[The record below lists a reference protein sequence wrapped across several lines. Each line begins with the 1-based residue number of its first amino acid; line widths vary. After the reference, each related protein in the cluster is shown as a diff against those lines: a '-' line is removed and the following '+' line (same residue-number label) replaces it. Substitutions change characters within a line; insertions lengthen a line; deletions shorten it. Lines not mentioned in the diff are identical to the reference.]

1 MTLRLD
7 VRIDGFADPVG
18 QLARDDRQNLT
29 FGYHPAY
36 SALPDAMPLSLS
48 LPIREETYGDA
59 QARAFFDNLIS
70 EQDGDLRRIM
80 ERHAL
85 ERSDIAGLLSHLG
98 KDCPGALS
106 VLPEGAPPAKVPG
119 DLARDYVPL
128 GAARLAEIVTSLH
141 ERRRLPDDIQAP
153 SPLAGVQSKIALARL
168 PDGRLAEPVP
178 GSGAPTTHILK
189 VPEQGHLEDVDRE
202 LLALELSGRLVA
214 TATAERVDFGRIP
227 ALLVAR
233 FDREVDNGIVRRR
246 HQEDFAQAL
255 GLPASL
261 KYERNGQDRRRFTA
275 AAAVG
280 ILDRTI
286 DPIRSRSSFLKGAIF
301 DLLIGNVDPHAK
313 NHAILHLGH
322 RRLELAPRY
331 DLLPTRLDP
340 NLTDQL
346 AYRIGEATTLPEISA
361 DSFDAF
367 LQSFGLRTKSAR
379 TRFRRQSVAGIV
391 DALAPAI
398 EELQQRGQ
406 KAFAD
411 LIAAN
416 MRQLLPVLGLAVP
429 AEAQD
434 RDAAIARG
442 GGWASG

>member
-1 MTLRLD
+1 MILRLD

-18 QLARDDRQNLT
+18 QLVRDDRQNLT
-29 FGYHPAY
+29 FGYHRAY

-48 LPIREETYGDA
+48 LPIREEPYGDA
-59 QARAFFDNLIS
+59 QARAYFDNLIS

-128 GAARLAEIVTSLH
+128 SEARLAEIVTSLH
-141 ERRRLPDDIQAP
+141 ERRRLPDDIQDP
-153 SPLAGVQSKIALARL
+153 SPLAGVQSKIALAKL
-168 PDGRLAEPVP
+168 PDGRLAEPTP

-189 VPEQGHLEDVDRE
+189 VPEQGHLVDVDRE
-202 LLALELSGRLVA
+202 LLALELSGRIVPIA
-214 TATAERVDFGRIP
+214 AAVRVDCGRIP
-227 ALLVAR
+227 ALLVER
-233 FDREVDNGIVRRR
+233 FDREVADGTVRRR

-255 GLPASL
+255 GLPASM
-261 KYERNGQDRRRFTA
+261 KYERNGQDARRFTA
-275 AAAVG
+275 AAAVR
-280 ILDRTI
+280 ILDQTV
-286 DPIRSRSSFLKGAIF
+286 DPIRSRTRFLKGAIF
-301 DLLIGNVDPHAK
+301 DLIIGNLDPHAK
-313 NHAILHLGH
+313 NHAILHLGG
-322 RRLELAPRY
+322 RRLDLAPRY
-331 DLLPTRLDP
+331 DLLPIRLDP

-346 AYRIGEATTLPEISA
+346 AYRIGEATTLSEITGE
-361 DSFDAF
+361 SFDAF
-367 LQSFGLRTKSAR
+367 LQSFGLRTQSAR
-379 TRFRRQSVAGIV
+379 KRFRSQSVAGAV
-391 DALAPAI
+391 TALIPAI
-398 EELQQRGQ
+398 DELQQRGQ

-416 MRQLLPVLGLAVP
+416 MRQLLPVLGLPVP
-429 AEAQD
+429 EEARD